1 MYDNARANRDAV
13 DLEEVLDWLDTIEGR
28 YREHGADK
36 ALETLREFRS
46 SLDGKRPSRVRVA
59 ASVDSY
65 RVSWL
70 QRVERILAR

>member
-1 MYDNARANRDAV
+1 MALKKSMLKTSPTEIRY
-13 DLEEVLDWLDTIEGR
+13 WLDTIEGR
-28 YREHGADK
+28 YREHGADE

-46 SLDGKRPSRVRVA
+46 SLDGKRSSRVKAA

-65 RVSWL
+65 RASWL